1 MPIADR
7 STEKEIEKILIGIF
21 TGEISTYEQF
31 QDASQEHF
39 NRIGIVHFV
48 TASGSTPKP
57 EAKELHTQVARLSA
71 KLIAFTQM
79 FIDAQQKVLPDDTF
93 MSLVRSQNSESYKIR
108 AQMREA
114 VLKNIETIDNRRE
127 ATYLQ
132 REHSPRNRFEQV
144 VLADAKNQAS
154 VEIVDPRGL
163 SDEEALN
170 YYLSD
175 LKATIETAQS
185 AIAGLT
191 NQITGG
197 VAPSPSPFELVLR

>member
-48 TASGSTPKP
+48 TASESAPKP

-144 VLADAKNQAS
+144 VLEDAKNQAS

-191 NQITGG
+191 NQITDG

>member
-48 TASGSTPKP
+48 TASESTPKP

>member
-48 TASGSTPKP
+48 TASESAPKP

>member
-48 TASGSTPKP
+48 TASESAPKP

-93 MSLVRSQNSESYKIR
+93 MSLARSQNSESYKIR

>member
-48 TASGSTPKP
+48 TASESAPKP

-108 AQMREA
+108 AQMCEA